1 MKTSNLIYT
10 VLLCTAVS
18 CGPLGK
24 YKPVTNVDD
33 SMYGRGVALTDTSS
47 NMARLGWKEVFTDPA
62 LQCLIDSA
70 LTGNPDLQMAGE
82 RVHQAEAMLLGAK
95 MAYLPSVA
103 ATPNISG
110 TVMQGAAPSF
120 SYNLVGMADWQIDIF
135 GKLATKVRSSK
146 ASLAQSEDYSQA
158 VRVSVISQVANI
170 YYLLMMLDEQ
180 LGTSKEME
188 AVWKKSVETIN
199 LIKREGFAD
208 EVAVKQYEATY
219 ENMKVTSLELEKQ
232 IIQAEN
238 AMSMLLGKPGQTIVR
253 GTFATQ
259 TAPAGLNA
267 GIPVQMLTYR
277 PDVRSAQRACEVA
290 FYQTK
295 SAWLNFFPTLSIS
308 GNPAGLTN
316 AFGATVPMTAIAN
329 LSANLVAPILSAG
342 VNKANLKYAQSAQR
356 EAGMAFDK
364 AMLTAC
370 REVNDAMIDY
380 NTCSAKMVHYETQVE
395 NLQKARNDTEYL
407 MQNSEGKTYLDVLTA
422 HNALI
427 NAKFEMIANKAQR
440 MQAMIAFYT
449 ALGGGSEY

>member
-1 MKTSNLIYT
+1 MKIKCFTYL
-10 VLLCTAVS
+10 VLLCAAVS

-24 YKPVTNVDD
+24 YQPVSEADD
-33 SMYGRGVALTDTSS
+33 SLFGRGVSLSDTTL
-47 NMARLGWKEVFTDPA
+47 NMARLGWKEVFTDPD

-70 LTGNPDLQMAGE
+70 LTNNPDLKMAYE
-82 RVHQAEAMLLGAK
+82 HVHQAEAVLLGAK
-95 MAYLPSVA
+95 MAYLPSVSL
-103 ATPNISG
+103 TPNIGGNVMSG
-110 TVMQGAAPSF
+110 ALPSF
-120 SYNLVGMADWQIDIF
+120 TYNLVGQANWQIDVF
-135 GKLATKVRSSK
+135 GKLATNVRASK
-146 ASLAQSEDYSQA
+146 ASLAQSEDYRQA
-158 VRVSVISQVANI
+158 VRVSVISQVADI
-170 YYLLMMLDEQ
+170 YYLLMMLDDQ
-180 LGTSKEME
+180 LRTSREME

-199 LIKREGFAD
+199 DLKREGFAD

-219 ENMKVTSLELEKQ
+219 ENMKVISLDLEKQ

-238 AMSMLLGKPGQTIVR
+238 AMSMLLGKPGQEIARGSLDNQTI
-253 GTFATQ
+253 
-259 TAPAGLNA
+259 PAELNA

-277 PDVRSAQRACEVA
+277 PDVRAAQRECEVA

-316 AFGATVPMTAIAN
+316 AFGGTEPMTAIAN

-364 AMLTAC
+364 AMLNAC
-370 REVNDAMIDY
+370 REVNDAMIGY
-380 NTCSAKMVHYETQVE
+380 NTCSSKMIHYQKEVD

-427 NAKFEMIANKAQR
+427 NAKFEMIANNAQR
-440 MQAMIAFYT
+440 MQSLIAFYT